1 MPGAD
6 PRSGQDPVNVL
17 EEPIMT
23 KPEGEV
29 SEHLLITAS
38 RVTGTAVYNTDG
50 DRIGHVEDLS
60 IDKLTGEVRYALM
73 SFGGFLGLGEHIH
86 PLPWSVLKYDTGL
99 DGYLLPL
106 NRKQLEE
113 APSYT
118 KDELEGFGGGD
129 MGYRDSLFSYYG
141 QFGAMPYWGL

>member
-1 MPGAD
+1 
-6 PRSGQDPVNVL
+6 
-17 EEPIMT
+17 MT
-23 KPEGEV
+23 KPKGEV

-38 RVTGTAVYNTDG
+38 RVMGTAVFNQADE
-50 DRIGHVEDLS
+50 RIGHVEDLS

-73 SFGGFLGLGEHIH
+73 SFGGFLGIGERVH
-86 PLPWSVLKYDTGL
+86 PLPWSVLKYDTVRE
-99 DGYLLPL
+99 GYVLPM
-106 NRKQLEE
+106 NRKQLED

-129 MGYRDSLFSYYG
+129 MMFRDSLFSYYG

>member
-1 MPGAD
+1 
-6 PRSGQDPVNVL
+6 
-17 EEPIMT
+17 MT
-23 KPEGEV
+23 KPKGEV
-29 SEHLLITAS
+29 SEHRLITAG

-50 DRIGHVEDLS
+50 ERIGHVEDLS

-73 SFGGFLGLGEHIH
+73 SFGGFLGLGERIHI
-86 PLPWSVLKYDTGL
+86 LPWSVLTYDVVQE
-99 DGYLLPL
+99 GYKLPL
-106 NRKQLEE
+106 DRAQLEV